1 VKLLVDE
8 NLSPTLVQRLASV
21 GVPAVH
27 VAHCGLSGATDPAVW
42 RYAFRHDLVVV
53 TSNARDFIRLAE
65 GVRLHPGLIVLRA
78 GHLSREEQWAWL
90 GPVARWL
97 LEEGQDLANRAVV
110 VTGKGR
116 FTVRDLPP
124 P

>member
-1 VKLLVDE
+1 VRLLVDE

-21 GVPAVH
+21 GVPAIH
-27 VAHCGLSGATDPAVW
+27 VAHCGLSGATDPVVW
-42 RYAFRHDLVVV
+42 RYAYENDLVVV
-53 TSNARDFIRLAE
+53 TSNAGDFIRLAE
-65 GVRLHPGLIVLRA
+65 GVDLHPGLVVLRA

-90 GPVARWL
+90 EPVARWL
-97 LEEGQDLANRAVV
+97 VEEGQDLANRGVV
-110 VTGKGR
+110 VTGKGK